1 MIEIHWQKMEEL
13 EQLNRDVTHKKLAL
27 ESRVEDLERLVERN
41 AWLKWKLAIHGL
53 KVSDDDDEMRQTVR
67 IVLQHKAILG
77 FT

>member
-1 MIEIHWQKMEEL
+1 MIEIRWQKMEEL

-27 ESRVEDLERLVERN
+27 ESRVEDMERLVERN

>member
-1 MIEIHWQKMEEL
+1 MIEIRWQKMEEL

>member
-1 MIEIHWQKMEEL
+1 MIEIRWQKMEEL

-27 ESRVEDLERLVERN
+27 ESRVEVLERLVERN

>member
-1 MIEIHWQKMEEL
+1 MIEIRWQKMEEL

-27 ESRVEDLERLVERN
+27 ESRVEDMERLVERN
-41 AWLKWKLAIHGL
+41 AWLKCKLAIHGL

>member
-41 AWLKWKLAIHGL
+41 AWLEWKLAIHGL